1 MNIVNYL
8 EWIFLKEWLTMAH
21 IYSKGWFVQQLK
33 AANISKIDG
42 RKLESYKTYIL
53 RNLYAELIEQG
64 KING

>member
-1 MNIVNYL
+1 
-8 EWIFLKEWLTMAH
+8 MAH

-53 RNLYAELIEQG
+53 RNLHAELIEQG
-64 KING
+64 KINGQKRLRHNEMNPI

>member
-1 MNIVNYL
+1 MD
-8 EWIFLKEWLTMAH
+8 H

>member
-1 MNIVNYL
+1 
-8 EWIFLKEWLTMAH
+8 MAH
-21 IYSKGWFVQQLK
+21 IYSKGWFIQQLK
-33 AANISKIDG
+33 AVNISKIDG

>member
-1 MNIVNYL
+1 
-8 EWIFLKEWLTMAH
+8 MAY

-53 RNLYAELIEQG
+53 RNLYAELIDQS